1 MASEDSRPVV
11 VLSVNAAWNLVNFR
25 AGLIRALL
33 EAGYR
38 VVALAPHDRHVA
50 QVRALGCELIEL
62 PMDNQ
67 GTNPLRDLRLL
78 WRYVVLLRLLRP
90 RAFLGFTIKPNVYGS
105 LACRWLG
112 VPVIN
117 NVAGLGTAFM
127 RAGWLN
133 RLARLLYRVALRRSR
148 RVFFQNQD
156 DLALFTALGLVDA
169 ERAEVIPGSGV
180 DLARFAPRPAGPR
193 GPGTPLR
200 ALLVARLLWDKGVGE
215 FVEAVELAR
224 ASGARYEAQL
234 LGFLDVKNPT
244 AVPRARVEEWV
255 ERGAV
260 TYLGERDDVRDAV
273 AAADVVVLPS
283 YREGTPR
290 SLLEAAAMGKPL
302 IATDVPGCREVVRD
316 GENGLLVAA
325 RDSASLADA
334 LRRFADM
341 SDDARQRMGAASRAL
356 VERSYDERLVIE
368 RYLAQLA
375 TLSAA

>member
-1 MASEDSRPVV
+1 MASEGSRPVV
-11 VLSVNAAWNLVNFR
+11 VLSVNAAWNLANFR
-25 AGLIRALL
+25 GGLIRALV

-38 VVALAPHDRHVA
+38 VVALAPHDRHA
-50 QVRALGCELIEL
+50 DRVRALDCELIEL

-78 WRYVVLLRLLRP
+78 WRYLVLLRRLRP
-90 RAFLGFTIKPNVYGS
+90 RAFLGFTIKPNIYGS
-105 LACRWLG
+105 LASRWLG
-112 VPVIN
+112 IPVIN

-133 RLARLLYRVALRRSR
+133 LLARSLYRVALRGSR

-156 DLALFTALGLVDA
+156 DLTLFTELGLIDTV
-169 ERAEVIPGSGV
+169 RAEVIPGSGV
-180 DLARFAPRPAGPR
+180 DLTRFAPRPAGAR
-193 GPGTPLR
+193 APGAPLR
-200 ALLVARLLWDKGVGE
+200 ALLVGRLLWDKGVGE
-215 FVEAVELAR
+215 FVEAVKLAH
-224 ASGARYEAQL
+224 ASGVCYEAQL

-244 AVPRARVEEWV
+244 AVPRTRVEEWV
-255 ERGAV
+255 ERGEV

-302 IATDVPGCREVVRD
+302 IATDVPGCREVVRP

-325 RDSASLADA
+325 RDSESLADA
-334 LRRFADM
+334 LRQFAGL
-341 SDDARQRMGAASRAL
+341 SDEVRQRMGAASRAL
-356 VERSYDERLVIE
+356 VERHYDEQLVID
-368 RYLAQLA
+368 RYLMQLA
-375 TLSAA
+375 LLQAT